1 MKIKELLV
9 GFVVT
14 FVVVLVVAAI
24 VTYLWNLIV
33 HGQSVV
39 DWEMSF
45 RLAIALGVALPISW
59 ALRSR
64 EKQNGKEATS
74 RNAQVLEMP
83 HENAPERS
91 W

>member
-1 MKIKELLV
+1 MKIKGLLV
-9 GFVVT
+9 GFAIT
-14 FVVVLVVAAI
+14 FAVVLVVTAI

-39 DWEMSF
+39 DWEISF

-59 ALRSR
+59 TLRSR

-83 HENAPERS
+83 HEKARE
-91 W
+91 